1 MLGAPVPSP
10 APGTSTGV
18 TEPEPVDAE
27 PGDGTP
33 IFESVRSGYLHAF
46 GRDLPRSS
54 EQQGG
59 QSLAGQPARPP
70 ASWGD
75 GSGRA
80 VAVPPTAGHPASSG
94 LPQRLP
100 HPGQVRGT
108 AADQET
114 RQARWPNRRRARGA
128 SWQASSAAPSGR
140 GRWLR
145 RTAARSSRN
154 RMAEGEARDPAPHP
168 HDPDRLIADFAERVP
183 DVLRAVAVASDG
195 VLLAASDRTQP
206 DQLEQLSAIT
216 AGLISL
222 ASAAARIFDGGAVT
236 QALVTMARGTLVIM
250 AIDQGSS
257 LAVLT
262 TATADLDTVAYEMT
276 MLAEEAGS
284 IFTPPA
290 R

>member
-1 MLGAPVPSP
+1 
-10 APGTSTGV
+10 
-18 TEPEPVDAE
+18 
-27 PGDGTP
+27 
-33 IFESVRSGYLHAF
+33 
-46 GRDLPRSS
+46 
-54 EQQGG
+54 
-59 QSLAGQPARPP
+59 
-70 ASWGD
+70 
-75 GSGRA
+75 
-80 VAVPPTAGHPASSG
+80 
-94 LPQRLP
+94 
-100 HPGQVRGT
+100 
-108 AADQET
+108 
-114 RQARWPNRRRARGA
+114 
-128 SWQASSAAPSGR
+128 
-140 GRWLR
+140 
-145 RTAARSSRN
+145 
-154 RMAEGEARDPAPHP
+154 MAEGEARDPAPHP

-222 ASAAARIFDGGAVT
+222 ASAAARIFDGGTVT

>member
-1 MLGAPVPSP
+1 
-10 APGTSTGV
+10 
-18 TEPEPVDAE
+18 
-27 PGDGTP
+27 
-33 IFESVRSGYLHAF
+33 
-46 GRDLPRSS
+46 
-54 EQQGG
+54 
-59 QSLAGQPARPP
+59 
-70 ASWGD
+70 
-75 GSGRA
+75 
-80 VAVPPTAGHPASSG
+80 
-94 LPQRLP
+94 
-100 HPGQVRGT
+100 
-108 AADQET
+108 
-114 RQARWPNRRRARGA
+114 
-128 SWQASSAAPSGR
+128 
-140 GRWLR
+140 
-145 RTAARSSRN
+145 
-154 RMAEGEARDPAPHP
+154 MAEREARDPAPHP
-168 HDPDRLIADFAERVP
+168 QDPDQLIADFAERVP

-222 ASAAARIFDGGAVT
+222 ASAAARIFDGGTVT

>member
-1 MLGAPVPSP
+1 
-10 APGTSTGV
+10 
-18 TEPEPVDAE
+18 
-27 PGDGTP
+27 
-33 IFESVRSGYLHAF
+33 
-46 GRDLPRSS
+46 
-54 EQQGG
+54 
-59 QSLAGQPARPP
+59 
-70 ASWGD
+70 
-75 GSGRA
+75 
-80 VAVPPTAGHPASSG
+80 
-94 LPQRLP
+94 
-100 HPGQVRGT
+100 
-108 AADQET
+108 
-114 RQARWPNRRRARGA
+114 
-128 SWQASSAAPSGR
+128 
-140 GRWLR
+140 
-145 RTAARSSRN
+145 
-154 RMAEGEARDPAPHP
+154 MAEREARDPAPHP
-168 HDPDRLIADFAERVP
+168 QDPDQLIADFAERVP

-222 ASAAARIFDGGAVT
+222 ASAAARIFDGGTVT
-236 QALVTMARGTLVIM
+236 QALVTMTRGTLVIM